1 MRRKVTNR
9 NIVGKDHKY
18 QSEKV
23 GKFINYVMLRGQK
36 ETARKI
42 VYNAFELINSRGGA
56 TAVDP
61 MEVFDTALKNTG
73 PITEVRSRRVGGAN
87 YQIPREVRPERRSF
101 LAMKW
106 IIESARGSKG
116 APMASRLADEIIL
129 ASKNEG
135 KAVKKREDTH
145 KMAEANKAFAHFAW

>member
-9 NIVGKDHKY
+9 NIAGKDHQY
-18 QSEKV
+18 GSEKV
-23 GKFINYVMLRGQK
+23 GKFINHVMLRGQK

-42 VYNAFELINSRGGA
+42 VYDALNEIKEKLK
-56 TAVDP
+56 VEDP
-61 MEVFDTALKNTG
+61 IEVFDTALKNTG
-73 PITEVRSRRVGGAN
+73 PLTEVRSRRVGGAN
-87 YQIPREVRPERRSF
+87 YQIPREVRAERRSF
-101 LAMKW
+101 LSMKW
-106 IIESARGSKG
+106 IIDAARTGKG
-116 APMASRLADEIIL
+116 APMATRLADEIIL

>member
-9 NIVGKDHKY
+9 NIVGKDLEFN
-18 QSEKV
+18 SEKV
-23 GKFINYVMLRGQK
+23 GKFINYVMWRGQK
-36 ETARKI
+36 ETARGI
-42 VYNAFELINSRGGA
+42 VYGAFEKIKEKTGS
-56 TAVDP
+56 DP
-61 MEVFDTALKNTG
+61 MEVFDTALKNSG
-73 PITEVRSRRVGGAN
+73 PLTEVRSRRVGGAN

-106 IIESARGSKG
+106 IIGAAREGKG
-116 APMASRLADEIIL
+116 ASMTDRLADEIIL